1 MNRGSLLSH
10 PPRGPGSPARGVALA
25 LLVLATTAPR
35 AQTIPDP
42 PKRAASVQR
51 LTATLVRVTA
61 TSAFSPPSPD
71 PSGIGYDS
79 ATNRLVISDAEV
91 EEMGIWANR
100 NIFETTL
107 SGSLV
112 RSYNVTA
119 YSNEPTGTAFNRNTR
134 GIFFSDDDARRVFVV
149 LPGPDNVVGT
159 SDDTRTSFPTR
170 DFGCEDP
177 EGIAYDPVHDRLF
190 IADGVGEEI
199 WVLTPGANGVFNGA
213 PPTGDDQVTHFDT
226 GRFGASDPETVEYKE
241 DTGTLL
247 VLGRSGDDRVQE
259 VTITGTLLA
268 EIDLSFAP
276 LDRPAGMAWA
286 PSSNDPSTRSLYIV
300 NRGDDNDSVPN
311 ENDGTLVEV
320 AIGPPANTASDGG
333 AGGAVT
339 LHGVS
344 PNPARAALWVDL
356 SVGEGAAIL
365 ELLDIAGRQLA
376 RIDVGAMGPGRH
388 QVRAAEALPAG
399 LYIVRLAQGGL
410 ARTMKAAVFP

>member
-1 MNRGSLLSH
+1 MNRAL
-10 PPRGPGSPARGVALA
+10 PGLDAAAPGIAMA

-35 AQTIPDP
+35 AEVTADP
-42 PKRAASVQR
+42 PKPAAPVLR
-51 LTATLVRVTA
+51 VTATLVRVTA

-79 ATNRLVISDAEV
+79 MTDRLVISDAEV
-91 EEMGIWANR
+91 EEMGIWSNR
-100 NIFETTL
+100 NVFETTRA
-107 SGSLV
+107 GALV
-112 RSYNVTA
+112 RSYNVTS
-119 YSNEPTGTAFNRNTR
+119 YSNEPTGAAFNRNTR

-149 LPGPDNVVGT
+149 LPGADNVVGT

-199 WVLTPGANGVFNGA
+199 WVLAPGANGIFNGA

-241 DTGTLL
+241 DSGTLL
-247 VLGRSGDDRVQE
+247 VLGRSSGDVVHE
-259 VTITGTLLA
+259 VTLTGTLLA
-268 EIDLSFAP
+268 EIDLSAVP

-286 PSSNDPSTRSLYIV
+286 PSSNDPGTRSLYIV

-320 AIGPPANTASDGG
+320 TIGPPANTAADG
-333 AGGAVT
+333 APGGSVA
-339 LHGVS
+339 LHGAS
-344 PNPARAALWVDL
+344 PNPARGALWVDL
-356 SVGEGAAIL
+356 SVGEGEATL
-365 ELLDIAGRQLA
+365 ELVDVTGRRFARLDAGAL
-376 RIDVGAMGPGRH
+376 GPGRH
-388 QVRAAEALPAG
+388 QVRAAASLPAG
-399 LYIVRLAQGGL
+399 IYVVLLRQGG
-410 ARTMKAAVFP
+410 ATRTIKAVVLL